1 MAKMKEIGVVENNY
15 HILQKNAR
23 NYVVEFRIG
32 GHTISIVNFEWYERM
47 SEETNAYSGDLVLD
61 GINVGDCSNDGK
73 GGCAMYHAF
82 GKWELANEIGQI
94 LKNTENYCFPSMSL
108 SLEDVI
114 DSIASIMICFIAN
127 KVSTY
132 TKAVLVINYLQQQS
146 DKYRNSSLERMKT
159 IAEEK
164 AKEHPATEEQT
175 KVVDTT
181 PSVINKYG
189 REWKHASEKYDVGND
204 ADWRFF
210 AEFAE
215 GTQYMNK
222 VLGIV
227 LFIER
232 NGNELETTI

>member
-47 SEETNAYSGDLVLD
+47 SEETNAFSGDLVLD

-82 GKWELANEIGQI
+82 GKWELANEISQI

-114 DSIASIMICFIAN
+114 DNIASIMVCFTAN
-127 KVSTY
+127 KVSTHA
-132 TKAVLVINYLQQQS
+132 KAVAVATYLQTQA
-146 DKYRNSSLERMKT
+146 DKYRNTSLERMKM

-164 AKEHPATEEQT
+164 AKEEQT

-181 PSVINKYG
+181 PSVVNKYG

-204 ADWRFF
+204 LDWQFF

>member
-15 HILQKNAR
+15 HILQKNVR

-47 SEETNAYSGDLVLD
+47 SEETNAFSGDLVLD

-82 GKWELANEIGQI
+82 GKWELANEISQI

-114 DSIASIMICFIAN
+114 DNIASIMVCFIAN
-127 KVSTY
+127 KVSTHA
-132 TKAVLVINYLQQQS
+132 KAVAVATYLQTQA
-146 DKYRNSSLERMKT
+146 DKYRNSSLERMKM

-164 AKEHPATEEQT
+164 AKEEQT

-204 ADWRFF
+204 ADWLFF

-227 LFIER
+227 LFIEC

>member
-15 HILQKNAR
+15 HILQKNVR

-47 SEETNAYSGDLVLD
+47 SEETNAFSGDLVLD

-82 GKWELANEIGQI
+82 GKWELANEISQI
-94 LKNTENYCFPSMSL
+94 LKNTENYCFPSMAL

-114 DSIASIMICFIAN
+114 DNIASIMVCFIAN
-127 KVSTY
+127 KVSTHA
-132 TKAVLVINYLQQQS
+132 KAVAVATYLQQQA
-146 DKYRNSSLERMKT
+146 DKYRNSSLERMKK

-175 KVVDTT
+175 KVDTT

-204 ADWRFF
+204 ADWWFI

-215 GTQYMNK
+215 GSLYMNN
-222 VLGIV
+222 VLGIM

>member
-15 HILQKNAR
+15 HILQKNVR

-47 SEETNAYSGDLVLD
+47 SEETNAFSGDLVLD

-82 GKWELANEIGQI
+82 GKWELANEISQI
-94 LKNTENYCFPSMSL
+94 LKNTENYCFPSMAL

-114 DSIASIMICFIAN
+114 DNIASIMVCFIAN
-127 KVSTY
+127 KVSTHA
-132 TKAVLVINYLQQQS
+132 KAVAVATYLQQQA
-146 DKYRNSSLERMKT
+146 DKYRNSSLERMKK

-164 AKEHPATEEQT
+164 AK
-175 KVVDTT
+175 VDTT

-204 ADWRFF
+204 ADWWFI

-215 GTQYMNK
+215 GSLYMNN
-222 VLGIV
+222 VLGIM

>member
-23 NYVVEFRIG
+23 TYLVEFRVG

-47 SEETNAYSGDLVLD
+47 SEETNAFSGDLVLD

-82 GKWELANEIGQI
+82 GKWELANEISQI
-94 LKNTENYCFPSMSL
+94 LKNTENYCFPSMTL

-114 DSIASIMICFIAN
+114 DSIASLMVTFIAN
-127 KVSTY
+127 KVTTY
-132 TKAVLVINYLQQQS
+132 TKAVLVINYLQTQA
-146 DKYRNSSLERMKT
+146 DKYRNSSLERMKK

-164 AKEHPATEEQT
+164 AKEEQT

-204 ADWRFF
+204 ADWLFF

>member
-1 MAKMKEIGVVENNY
+1 MAKLKEIGVVENNY

-47 SEETNAYSGDLVLD
+47 SEETNAFSGDLVLD

-82 GKWELANEIGQI
+82 GKWELANEISQI

-114 DSIASIMICFIAN
+114 DNIASIMVCFTAN
-127 KVSTY
+127 KVSTHA
-132 TKAVLVINYLQQQS
+132 KAVAVATYLQTQA
-146 DKYRNSSLERMKT
+146 DKYRNSSLERMKK

-164 AKEHPATEEQT
+164 AKEEQT

-204 ADWRFF
+204 ADWWFI

-215 GTQYMNK
+215 GSLYMNN
-222 VLGIV
+222 VLGIM

>member
-23 NYVVEFRIG
+23 TYLVEFRVG

-47 SEETNAYSGDLVLD
+47 SEETNAFSGDLVLD

-82 GKWELANEIGQI
+82 GKWELANEISQI
-94 LKNTENYCFPSMSL
+94 LKNTENYCFPSMTL

-114 DSIASIMICFIAN
+114 DSIASLMVTFIAN
-127 KVSTY
+127 KVTTY
-132 TKAVLVINYLQQQS
+132 TKAVLVINYLQTQA
-146 DKYRNSSLERMKT
+146 DKYRSSSLERMKK
-159 IAEEK
+159 IAEER
-164 AKEHPATEEQT
+164 AKEEQT

-204 ADWRFF
+204 ADWLFF

>member
-15 HILQKNAR
+15 YILQKNVR
-23 NYVVEFRIG
+23 NYVIEFRVG
-32 GHTISIVNFEWYERM
+32 GHTISITNFEWYERM
-47 SEETNAYSGDLVLD
+47 SEETNAFSGDLVLD

-82 GKWELANEIGQI
+82 GKWELANEISQI
-94 LKNTENYCFPSMSL
+94 LKNTENYCFPSMTL

-114 DSIASIMICFIAN
+114 DNIASLMVTFIAN
-127 KVSTY
+127 KVTTY
-132 TKAVLVINYLQQQS
+132 TKAVLVINYLQTQA
-146 DKYRNSSLERMKT
+146 DKYRNSSLERMKK
-159 IAEEK
+159 IAEER
-164 AKEHPATEEQT
+164 AKEEQT

-181 PSVINKYG
+181 PSVISKYG

-204 ADWRFF
+204 ADWWFI

-215 GTQYMNK
+215 GSLYMNN
-222 VLGIV
+222 VLGIM

>member
-1 MAKMKEIGVVENNY
+1 MAKLKEIGVVENNY

-114 DSIASIMICFIAN
+114 DNIASIMVCFTAN
-127 KVSTY
+127 KVSTHA
-132 TKAVLVINYLQQQS
+132 KAVAVATYLQTQA
-146 DKYRNSSLERMKT
+146 DKYRNSSLERMKK

-164 AKEHPATEEQT
+164 AKEEQT

-204 ADWRFF
+204 ADWWFI

-215 GTQYMNK
+215 GSLYMNN
-222 VLGIV
+222 VLGIM

>member
-1 MAKMKEIGVVENNY
+1 
-15 HILQKNAR
+15 
-23 NYVVEFRIG
+23 
-32 GHTISIVNFEWYERM
+32 M
-47 SEETNAYSGDLVLD
+47 SEETNAFSGDLVLD

-82 GKWELANEIGQI
+82 GKWELANEISQI

-114 DSIASIMICFIAN
+114 DNIASIMVCFTAN
-127 KVSTY
+127 KVSTHA
-132 TKAVLVINYLQQQS
+132 KAVAVATYLQTQA
-146 DKYRNSSLERMKT
+146 DKYRNSSLERMKM

-164 AKEHPATEEQT
+164 AKEEQT

-204 ADWRFF
+204 ADWLFF

>member
-82 GKWELANEIGQI
+82 GKWELANEISQI
-94 LKNTENYCFPSMSL
+94 LKNTENYCFPSMAL

-114 DSIASIMICFIAN
+114 DNIASIMVTFIAN
-127 KVSTY
+127 KVTTY
-132 TKAVLVINYLQQQS
+132 TKAVLVINYLQTQA
-146 DKYRNSSLERMKT
+146 DKYRNSSLERMKK

-164 AKEHPATEEQT
+164 AKEEQT

-204 ADWRFF
+204 ADWWFI

-215 GTQYMNK
+215 GSLYMNN
-222 VLGIV
+222 VLGIM

>member
-23 NYVVEFRIG
+23 TYLVEFRVG

-47 SEETNAYSGDLVLD
+47 SEETNAFSGDLVLD

-82 GKWELANEIGQI
+82 GKWELANEISQI
-94 LKNTENYCFPSMSL
+94 LKNTENYCFPSMTL

-114 DSIASIMICFIAN
+114 DSIASLMVTFIAN
-127 KVSTY
+127 KVTTY
-132 TKAVLVINYLQQQS
+132 TKAVLVINYLQTQA
-146 DKYRNSSLERMKT
+146 DKYRNSSLERMKM

-164 AKEHPATEEQT
+164 AKEEQT

-204 ADWRFF
+204 ADWLFF

>member
-23 NYVVEFRIG
+23 TYLVEFRVG

-47 SEETNAYSGDLVLD
+47 SEETNAFSGDLVLD

-82 GKWELANEIGQI
+82 GKWELANEISQI

-114 DSIASIMICFIAN
+114 DNIASIMVCFIAN
-127 KVSTY
+127 KVSTHA
-132 TKAVLVINYLQQQS
+132 KAVAVATYLQTQA
-146 DKYRNSSLERMKT
+146 DKYRNSSLERMKM

-164 AKEHPATEEQT
+164 AKEEQT

-204 ADWRFF
+204 ADWLFF

>member
-1 MAKMKEIGVVENNY
+1 MKM
-15 HILQKNAR
+15 
-23 NYVVEFRIG
+23 
-32 GHTISIVNFEWYERM
+32 
-47 SEETNAYSGDLVLD
+47 
-61 GINVGDCSNDGK
+61 
-73 GGCAMYHAF
+73 
-82 GKWELANEIGQI
+82 
-94 LKNTENYCFPSMSL
+94 
-108 SLEDVI
+108 
-114 DSIASIMICFIAN
+114 
-127 KVSTY
+127 
-132 TKAVLVINYLQQQS
+132 
-146 DKYRNSSLERMKT
+146 

-164 AKEHPATEEQT
+164 AKEEQT

-204 ADWRFF
+204 ADWLFF